1 MSSTT
6 ALIVLV
12 IVVIIAGAGAYG
24 GLSSVPSK
32 TTTVKSCAP
41 ASVCVRTGVTLND
54 VTMFIPFT
62 IGYGQTY
69 SQIAIGTSVQATLA
83 VTGSETI
90 SSFDVQWAPG
100 VSTTGPTGELTYT
113 YPGAGL
119 YALIPN
125 ATDTHGLVH
134 TGTGELAALLVNPSA
149 ASITLGYYPT
159 LATTLTNSS
168 GGAYPWIGAGGSI
181 TVNGSYAH
189 APTNTLWSTKAPS
202 LSTPSG
208 VTQSKLSTG
217 STYAS
222 ATYTFPN
229 AGYFGITLTVPTT
242 NGTATL
248 YQNFTWGVY
257 VAPSATGLGCAVC
270 KVPVQ
275 ASPHKNTFYNYEVIP
290 GGALDLDPAADY
302 YSVGYEVAEG
312 FDESLITFNGTDSG
326 PTWQNFVPEAATC
339 VPGSTQCAKLY
350 GGDTLVGPGP
360 GGVGQNVTFVIDKA
374 AQFYDPYTGAHRGIY
389 PSDVMFS
396 IIRAIYYTQIY
407 GATGYYV
414 GFDIAGPLVPYQALE
429 PTEVNSSW
437 DVGPDNSAIHAPYN
451 NTPYYTLGAF
461 GVNDSNC
468 PAIAMSQEN
477 GCITFHANADGKAWT
492 ALLLI
497 LSIISADGIQEAGWY
512 TAQGADVPGF
522 VCNAANVDAPCLL
535 PGD

>member
-24 GLSSVPSK
+24 GLSSVPAK
-32 TTTVKSCAP
+32 TTSVKTCVP
-41 ASVCVRTGVTLND
+41 ASICVSHVSTND
-54 VTMFIPFT
+54 VTMFIPYT
-62 IGYGQTY
+62 VAYAQTY
-69 SQIAIGTSVQATLA
+69 SQVAVGTSIQATVA

-90 SSFDVQWAPG
+90 KTFSVQWGPG
-100 VSTTGPTGELTYT
+100 LITSGPIGQLSYT
-113 YPGAGL
+113 YAQPGL
-119 YALIPN
+119 YTVVAN
-125 ATDTHGLVH
+125 ATDTSGTLH
-134 TGTGELAALLVNPSA
+134 TGLGQLASLKVNPTA
-149 ASITLGYYPT
+149 ASITYGYYPT
-159 LATTLTNSS
+159 VATTLTNST
-168 GGAYPWIGAGGSI
+168 GGYYGWMGAGGTISL
-181 TVNGSYAH
+181 NGTYTHGPANPTWSAG
-189 APTNTLWSTKAPS
+189 APKLT
-202 LSTPSG
+202 TPNG

-217 STYAS
+217 SNYAS

-229 AGYFGITLTVPTT
+229 AGYYGVTLVVPSSNATK
-242 NGTATL
+242 TL
-248 YQNFTWGVY
+248 YQNFTWGIY
-257 VAPSATGLGCAVC
+257 VAPLASGLGCTLC

-302 YSVGYEVAEG
+302 YSVGYEVGEA

-326 PTWQNFVPEAATC
+326 STYSNFVPQAATC
-339 VPGSTQCAKLY
+339 VPGSPLCAKLY

-360 GGVGQNVTFVIDKA
+360 GGVGANVTFVIDKA

-396 IIRAIYYTQIY
+396 IIRAILYTQIF

-414 GFDIAGPLVPYQALE
+414 GFDIAGPLVPYISLE
-429 PTEVNSSW
+429 QTEVNNSW
-437 DVGPDNSAIHAPYN
+437 DLGPGAVALHAPYN

-477 GCITFHANADGKAWT
+477 GCITFHANADSKAWP